1 MKVTVTVTGVAG
13 IVKVHIVAVPVHGA
27 LNPPGDDPPV
37 GVAVS
42 VTCVP
47 AAKLTMHPFVE
58 PLVQLIPLPVT
69 IPVPVPAVCTV
80 NCTVV
85 PDPVTVVEVVAVLL
99 EGIGSGVVDVT
110 LTVFVSVPA
119 AVGVTMMVMVAVA
132 PFAKVPRL
140 QVTVVVPEQVPTDV
154 DEETKVAPAGNTS
167 VTDTLWAESG
177 PPFETVIE

>member
-1 MKVTVTVTGVAG
+1 LNVTVTVTGVAG
-13 IVKVHIVAVPVHGA
+13 IEKVHIVPVPVHGA

-42 VTCVP
+42 TTCVP
-47 AAKLTMHPFVE
+47 AAKLTTHPFVE

-85 PDPVTVVEVVAVLL
+85 PVPVTVVEVVAVLL
-99 EGIGSGVVDVT
+99 EGIGSGVLEVT

-119 AVGVTMMVMVAVA
+119 AAGVTTIVMVAVA
-132 PFAKVPRL
+132 PFAKVPRV
-140 QVTVVVPEQVPTDV
+140 QVTVVVPEQVPTEV
-154 DEETKVAPAGNTS
+154 DEETKLAPAGNTS
-167 VTDTLWAESG
+167 VTDTLWAASG
-177 PPFETVIE
+177 PPLETVIE